1 MEKQGKSPTPL
12 EARDRGTDSI
22 VSDNAITVYTTK
34 SEGYDGNPTAVATAF
49 EDALISSAESPGA
62 TVGENEGSDN
72 PTTPD
77 DIQRSSGSA
86 STQ

>member
-1 MEKQGKSPTPL
+1 M
-12 EARDRGTDSI
+12 
-22 VSDNAITVYTTK
+22 YTTK

-86 STQ
+86 STPGLEDVTLNGSGTFGSGESGL